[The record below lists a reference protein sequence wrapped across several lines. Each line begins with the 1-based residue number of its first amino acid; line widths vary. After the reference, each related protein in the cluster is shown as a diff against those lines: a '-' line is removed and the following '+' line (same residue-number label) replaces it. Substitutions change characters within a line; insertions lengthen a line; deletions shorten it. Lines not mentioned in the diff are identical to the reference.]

1 MNSDTS
7 TSIIHTFFIRA
18 SRGLRAGTCTT
29 VVGVCSMYNIKD
41 TSMTYMVEVC
51 NLIVIFMK
59 IKYEN
64 HYLTVSIDF
73 DTDLLWIRH
82 APKVMR
88 LGV

>member
-1 MNSDTS
+1 
-7 TSIIHTFFIRA
+7 
-18 SRGLRAGTCTT
+18 
-29 VVGVCSMYNIKD
+29 MYNIKD
-41 TSMTYMVEVC
+41 ASMTYMVEVC
-51 NLIVIFMK
+51 NLIVIVMK

-82 APKVMR
+82 SPKVMR